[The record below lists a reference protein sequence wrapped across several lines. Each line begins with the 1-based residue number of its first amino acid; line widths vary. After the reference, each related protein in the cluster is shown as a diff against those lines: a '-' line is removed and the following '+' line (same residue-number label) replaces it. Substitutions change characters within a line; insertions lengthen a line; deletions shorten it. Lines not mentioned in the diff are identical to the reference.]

1 MFVNVLLEVD
11 DLVKDEAADGAI
23 IGLALVQRGVHF
35 DVARQRRVAEK
46 PLAAVAACQ
55 RFRVIAAVHGHVL
68 LQAEELSVKED
79 HPIDKRGFLTMSL
92 SSVENAL

>member
-79 HPIDKRGFLTMSL
+79 SL
-92 SSVENAL
+92 K